1 MTDGNCILL
10 FVKYPV
16 PGRVK
21 TRLGHSVGE
30 KTAAEL
36 YSMFVLDILSGLA
49 GFDAALRICFD
60 PYEPQMR
67 YQEWLGGD
75 YSYIPQQ
82 GNDLGRRMKNAFE
95 SAFGCGFSK
104 VVIIGSDS
112 PDLPGDFIS
121 LALAKLD
128 SFDAAVGPGSDGG
141 YYLIGFRRESFL
153 PTVFSDIAW
162 SGPSVFEK
170 TKQILETNQRRTYF
184 LGQWHDVDT
193 LGDLEALW
201 LRNRNTPF
209 KQSMTISYL
218 LKTMPEGILYV

>member
-1 MTDGNCILL
+1 MTDVNCILL

-21 TRLGHSVGE
+21 TRLGRSVGQ

-36 YSMFVLDILSGLA
+36 YNTFVLDLLSGLA

-67 YQEWLGGD
+67 YQEWLGAD

-82 GNDLGRRMKNAFE
+82 GSDLGRRMENAFE
-95 SAFGCGFSK
+95 SVFSEGFSR

-112 PDLPGDFIS
+112 PDLPADFIS
-121 LALAKLD
+121 AAFAKLD
-128 SFDAAVGPGSDGG
+128 SFDAVVGPSSDGG
-141 YYLIGFRRESFL
+141 YYLIGFKRKFFL

-170 TKQILETNQRRTYF
+170 TKQILDTNQRQTFF
-184 LGQWHDVDT
+184 LPQWHDVDT

-209 KQSMTISYL
+209 RQSRTISYL
-218 LKTMPEGILYV
+218 LKTMPEGILYA